1 MLNNK
6 DTLVY
11 LRNLG
16 LTNDEGKVYI
26 ELLKGPRSH
35 LEIARLTGINRTKV
49 YRLADQLEKRSLVT
63 TRTDDRGTLLA
74 AGDPVELE
82 VELVTNEERLKNQR
96 AIYKQLLPQLKS
108 LQSRGNKNPESFTVQ
123 TYEGVEGF
131 KQMLWHELKAAGD
144 LVIFGSGH
152 LEDLVGSRRWAEQHR
167 ARTVDLSYKLRE
179 LINPNKKEEFFTTNL
194 DFMSKYNK
202 RFIAENIL
210 RMDHQVCVYND
221 TVATY
226 CWRDAQKVGVEV
238 INEANAQMMRQ
249 MFEHY
254 WSVGTDIEA

>member
-35 LEIARLTGINRTKV
+35 LEIARATGVNRTKV
-49 YRLADQLEKRSLVT
+49 YRLADQLEKRSLIT

-74 AGDPVELE
+74 AGDPTELE
-82 VELVTNEERLKNQR
+82 VEIVTNEELLKNQR
-96 AIYKQLLPQLKS
+96 AIYKRLLPQLQS
-108 LQSRGNKNPESFTVQ
+108 LKKQAGRNPESFIVQ
-123 TYEGVEGF
+123 TYESIEGF
-131 KQMLWHELKAAGD
+131 KQMLWHELKATGD

-152 LEDLVGSRRWAEQHR
+152 IEDLVSSRRWAEQHR
-167 ARTVDLSYKLRE
+167 ARTVELKYKLRE
-179 LINPNKKEEFFTTNL
+179 LVNPNKKEEFFTNNR
-194 DFMSKYNK
+194 DFMSKYSK
-202 RFIAENIL
+202 RFISEDIL

-238 INEANAQMMRQ
+238 INAANAQMMRQ

-254 WSVGTDIEA
+254 WKLAESKL